1 MQECVY
7 QDYGLAKDAGWEPG
21 EYIGMRSQTAGVE
34 QAAQAAAGKPAGGGT
49 GGATPSALCT
59 EPQSGG
65 PLGSMPGNA
74 H

>member
-21 EYIGMRSQTAGVE
+21 DYIGMRSQTAGPE
-34 QAAQAAAGKPAGGGT
+34 QAAQAGKPAGGGT
-49 GGATPSALCT
+49 GGATPSALRP
-59 EPQSGG
+59 EQQSGG
-65 PLGSMPGNA
+65 PPGSMPGNA